1 MLEYTTVVGI
11 SAYNTEDYSKEYLYL
26 LCRDYWNVAVIV
38 IIDESTNRSADLIEK
53 IMTNNPKDYLYNC
66 R

>member
-26 LCRDYWNVAVIV
+26 LCRDY
-38 IIDESTNRSADLIEK
+38 
-53 IMTNNPKDYLYNC
+53 
-66 R
+66 